1 MFVCICNAVKESQIK
16 TAIEQGH
23 DSLEALQAELDVA
36 TCCGGCQPMIEGYLE
51 EYAQSINNYTHLF
64 IEVAQCINGA
74 QFIKLPNELLAYT
87 PKLIH

>member
-1 MFVCICNAVKESQIK
+1 
-16 TAIEQGH
+16 AIEQGH

-64 IEVAQCINGA
+64 IEVA
-74 QFIKLPNELLAYT
+74 
-87 PKLIH
+87 